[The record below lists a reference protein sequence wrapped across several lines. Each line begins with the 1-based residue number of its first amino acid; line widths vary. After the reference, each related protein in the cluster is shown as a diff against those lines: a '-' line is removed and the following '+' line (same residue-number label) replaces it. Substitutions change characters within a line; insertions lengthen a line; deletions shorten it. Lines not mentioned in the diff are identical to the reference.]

1 MTFAARAA
9 LTALLTLA
17 CSAPLAAQGQLMERP
32 ASING
37 ESITMEDIR
46 AHARLVN
53 QEMKG
58 LDGDQLFHLTRRR
71 IAEEILLA
79 GEAELAGVEL
89 DQRMVDSYWKS
100 RNGTVPDYEMFA
112 EYAGTSVGRQQELAR
127 RAALANLYLYNKTGL
142 RADFGALVA
151 PDPML
156 TRAVKVTPS
165 QLREAFKSNKE
176 YFDRPARILVVLYAC
191 ENEDD
196 VNRVMIALTAGKEP
210 EDVGRM
216 PRVYPV
222 ENLEAA
228 AEPELVPFLRSA
240 QVGQTQRYDTD
251 QGILIAAMAGREE
264 AREATFAEVQEP
276 LRNLLVT
283 ELLAEA
289 QQHLVRQL
297 AQQATFWPRD
307 LFQPPPGPPKGEL
320 AEPLQ
325 PGPSGTQPPR

>member
-1 MTFAARAA
+1 MTVPVRAA

-17 CSAPLAAQGQLMERP
+17 AAAPLAAQGQLMERP

-79 GEAELAGVEL
+79 GEAARAGVEL
-89 DQRMVDSYWKS
+89 DQRMVDSYWES
-100 RNGTVPDYEMFA
+100 RNGTVPDYEKFA
-112 EYAGTSVGRQQELAR
+112 EYAGTSVDRQKWLAR

-142 RADFGALVA
+142 RADFGTLVA

-165 QLREAFKSNKE
+165 QLREAFKANKQF
-176 YFDRPARILVVLYAC
+176 FDRPARILVILYAC
-191 ENEDD
+191 TSEDD
-196 VNRVMIALTAGKEP
+196 VNKVMIARATGKEP
-210 EDVGRM
+210 EDVGSM
-216 PRVYPV
+216 PRAYPV
-222 ENLEAA
+222 DQLEEL
-228 AEPELVPFLRSA
+228 AEPELLPFLRSA
-240 QVGQTQRYDTD
+240 QVGQTQRYDTG
-251 QGILIAAMAGREE
+251 QGILIAAMVGREE

-297 AQQATFWPRD
+297 AQQATFWPRN
-307 LFQPPPGPPKGEL
+307 LFQPPPAPPPAEL
-320 AEPLQ
+320 AEPIDVA
-325 PGPSGTQPPR
+325 PSGSPLPR

>member
-1 MTFAARAA
+1 MTVPARAA
-9 LTALLTLA
+9 LTALLALA
-17 CSAPLAAQGQLMERP
+17 AAAPLAAQGQLMERP

-46 AHARLVN
+46 SHARLVN

-58 LDGDQLFHLTRRR
+58 RDGEQLFHLTRRR

-79 GEAELAGVEL
+79 GEAERAGVEL
-89 DQRMVDSYWKS
+89 DQRMVDSYWES

-112 EYAGTSVGRQQELAR
+112 QYAGTSVERQKELAR

-142 RADFGALVA
+142 RADFGAMVP

-156 TRAVKVTPS
+156 SRAVKVTPS
-165 QLREAFKSNKE
+165 QLREAFKANKQF
-176 YFDRPARILVVLYAC
+176 FDRPARILVILYAC
-191 ENEDD
+191 ANEDE
-196 VNRVMIALTAGKEP
+196 VNQVMLAHAAGKEP
-210 EDVGRM
+210 EGVSNM
-216 PRVYPV
+216 PRAYPV
-222 ENLEAA
+222 ENLEEV
-228 AEPELVPFLRSA
+228 AEPELLPFLRAA
-240 QVGQTQRYDTD
+240 QVGETQRYDTD
-251 QGILIAAMAGREE
+251 QGILIASMVGREE

-297 AQQATFWPRD
+297 AQQATF
-307 LFQPPPGPPKGEL
+307 
-320 AEPLQ
+320 
-325 PGPSGTQPPR
+325 